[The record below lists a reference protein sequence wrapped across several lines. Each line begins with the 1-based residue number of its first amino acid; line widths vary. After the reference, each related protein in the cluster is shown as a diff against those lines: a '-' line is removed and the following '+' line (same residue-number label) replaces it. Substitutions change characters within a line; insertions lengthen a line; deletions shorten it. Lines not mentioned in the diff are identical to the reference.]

1 MGNAEAACTAVGRA
15 ARWCTSAVGLMW
27 DGHGFGDQV
36 KPLCQSD
43 LASLPPGAP
52 RSFSA
57 RILGM
62 VWAGFAMIIV
72 ASYTANLAAFL
83 VLDRPEERITGIN
96 DPRVMTPRLLFPSL
110 STSVQRCRRCLQWA
124 SPGSYNMACSTQ
136 SPALTWLWACARG
149 ASPGWLCLG
158 LLVVGLSPCTGW
170 EWTDMGRD
178 QQEKAGPEIAR
189 TQPNCLPVPGEPAL
203 SEEETIHYG

>member
-1 MGNAEAACTAVGRA
+1 MPWKELGFSWFGPHRSFLPSCWQS
-15 ARWCTSAVGLMW
+15 RWVVHICSRHQW
-27 DGHGFGDQV
+27 DGQGFGDQV

-96 DPRVMTPRLLFPSL
+96 DPRVTTPCLLSPFL
-110 STSVQRCRRCLQWA
+110 SASGQRCLQ
-124 SPGSYNMACSTQ
+124 
-136 SPALTWLWACARG
+136 
-149 ASPGWLCLG
+149 
-158 LLVVGLSPCTGW
+158 
-170 EWTDMGRD
+170 
-178 QQEKAGPEIAR
+178 
-189 TQPNCLPVPGEPAL
+189 
-203 SEEETIHYG
+203 